1 MAGPAA
7 RAAAANED
15 LLAAQGETML
25 GVGQM
30 LVAVRKQVVI
40 RPMGRVSELL

>member
-15 LLAAQGETML
+15 LLAAQTETDVSGAEMP
-25 GVGQM
+25 VGAQEQ
-30 LVAVRKQVVI
+30 VRAPFV
-40 RPMGRVSELL
+40 P